1 MNISVSCNIS
11 NPTCPFALGI
21 LINEFKINSLKENSD
36 TDFCYKSIYLSDLNI
51 FMDCSESFEE
61 LKYEKLIDNS
71 IKEMISEQMT
81 TYLGES
87 LNFYSYCLTELNK
100 DLNHQYILYKLNMDM
115 KITMNY
121 NLDNNNPKYQL
132 HSNEIEY
139 LLFKCD
145 QNQIS
150 NFFLQS

>member
-1 MNISVSCNIS
+1 
-11 NPTCPFALGI
+11 
-21 LINEFKINSLKENSD
+21 
-36 TDFCYKSIYLSDLNI
+36 
-51 FMDCSESFEE
+51 MDCSESFEE

-81 TYLGES
+81 SYLGES

-115 KITMNY
+115 KISMNY
-121 NLDNNNPKYQL
+121 NLDNNNPKYEL

-139 LLFKCD
+139 LLLKFD
-145 QNQIS
+145 QSQIS
-150 NFFLQS
+150 NFFLLLSYYNLFYYYQIGLSRKIFNKKFCNQIRR